1 MSFLFSTCL
10 FLWNQPHNI
19 GNWKFWVSSG
29 KPKVNDSTVE
39 ISYKKG
45 YGAQNA
51 TTFVAGADLLEAD
64 NKNEENEDEDGK
76 DCFEFDIWRQYWYI
90 FTESNHS
97 KKTFQQTFSCSNS
110 TI

>member
-1 MSFLFSTCL
+1 MVIENFELLC
-10 FLWNQPHNI
+10 
-19 GNWKFWVSSG
+19 SSG

-76 DCFEFDIWRQYWYI
+76 DCFEFDI
-90 FTESNHS
+90 
-97 KKTFQQTFSCSNS
+97 
-110 TI
+110 

>member
-1 MSFLFSTCL
+1 ML
-10 FLWNQPHNI
+10 
-19 GNWKFWVSSG
+19 
-29 KPKVNDSTVE
+29 NDSTVE

-76 DCFEFDIWRQYWYI
+76 DCFEFDI
-90 FTESNHS
+90 
-97 KKTFQQTFSCSNS
+97 
-110 TI
+110 

>member
-1 MSFLFSTCL
+1 MVIENFELIS
-10 FLWNQPHNI
+10 
-19 GNWKFWVSSG
+19 SSG

-64 NKNEENEDEDGK
+64 NKIEENEDEDGNY
-76 DCFEFDIWRQYWYI
+76 CFELDI
-90 FTESNHS
+90 
-97 KKTFQQTFSCSNS
+97 
-110 TI
+110 